1 MVCRVASRSLALC
14 AFEPMMLRASLLFS
28 VYSLVLPLASGREI
42 VHLQN
47 GYSFDADSHSEE
59 RDTFRFTMGTGS
71 VQIVKGEIQN
81 IEVTLDAPPVSGGL
95 KTVPSPKAA
104 EELLREA
111 ATAQGVDEAFIRS
124 VAKIE
129 SGLRQNAV
137 SASGARG
144 LMQLMPGTA
153 AELGVDAFE
162 ASTNAL
168 GGAMYLRKLLLQYK
182 GDSGLAL
189 AAYNAGPGAVKKY
202 RGIPP
207 YAETRR
213 YIFRVLAEYKRQLR
227 KPAASLASISKPSAT
242 N

>member
-1 MVCRVASRSLALC
+1 MAERSRALC
-14 AFEPMMLRASLLFS
+14 AFKPMILRAALLFS
-28 VYSLVLPLASGREI
+28 VYAVALPLASGREI
-42 VHLQN
+42 VRLQN
-47 GYSFDADSHSEE
+47 GYSFDANSHSEE
-59 RDTFRFTMGTGS
+59 RDTFRFTMGNGS
-71 VQIVKGEIQN
+71 IQIAKGEIQN
-81 IEVTLDAPPVSGGL
+81 IEVTPDDPPASKGRA
-95 KTVPSPKAA
+95 TMPSAKAT

-111 ATAQGVDEAFIRS
+111 ATAQGVDAAFIRS

-137 SASGARG
+137 SARGARG

-153 AELGVDAFE
+153 AELGVDSSE
-162 ASTNAL
+162 AGTNAM

-189 AAYNAGPGAVKKY
+189 AAYNAGPGAVEKY

-213 YIFRVLAEYKRQLR
+213 YILKVLDEYKRQLGR
-227 KPAASLASISKPSAT
+227 QAASLAAISKPSAID
-242 N
+242 